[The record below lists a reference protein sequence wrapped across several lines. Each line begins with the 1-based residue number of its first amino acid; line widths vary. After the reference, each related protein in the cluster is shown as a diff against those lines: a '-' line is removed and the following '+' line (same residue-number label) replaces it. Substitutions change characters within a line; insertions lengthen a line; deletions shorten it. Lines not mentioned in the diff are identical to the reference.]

1 MPELGGNRP
10 ASKIDDMHS
19 IDERTAM
26 LALLLRQDA
35 RWSVI
40 ADEAMESGS
49 AISVLQNRLG
59 HDTLFPDLVDE
70 APEVI
75 QAQKMIASCRSEGTQ
90 VLSFLDP
97 DYPSQLRDIHEMPPL
112 VFARGQLQPDTRA
125 IAVVGSRKASE
136 HGLRMAYSIASRLGS
151 MKVTVVSGLA
161 EGVDAAAHRAA
172 LDCGGRTVAVIG
184 TGINRHYPRQHKEL
198 QDEVA
203 HRGLLLSQFLPDAPP
218 TKASFPMRNA
228 VMSGYAAATI
238 VVEAG
243 EHSGARI
250 QARYALQHGRPL
262 IFPQELL
269 RNQWAR
275 EFAERPGVHVVENME
290 QMMTTVE
297 ERIHDAATTAADITA
312 HVSLTKEEA
321 FAW

>member
-112 VFARGQLQPDTRA
+112 VFAGDSFNRTREP
-125 IAVVGSRKASE
+125 S
-136 HGLRMAYSIASRLGS
+136 LW
-151 MKVTVVSGLA
+151 
-161 EGVDAAAHRAA
+161 
-172 LDCGGRTVAVIG
+172 
-184 TGINRHYPRQHKEL
+184 
-198 QDEVA
+198 
-203 HRGLLLSQFLPDAPP
+203 
-218 TKASFPMRNA
+218 
-228 VMSGYAAATI
+228 
-238 VVEAG
+238 
-243 EHSGARI
+243 
-250 QARYALQHGRPL
+250 
-262 IFPQELL
+262 
-269 RNQWAR
+269 WAR
-275 EFAERPGVHVVENME
+275 AKLRSTDCAWP
-290 QMMTTVE
+290 
-297 ERIHDAATTAADITA
+297 TA
-312 HVSLTKEEA
+312 SLR
-321 FAW
+321 AWGQ